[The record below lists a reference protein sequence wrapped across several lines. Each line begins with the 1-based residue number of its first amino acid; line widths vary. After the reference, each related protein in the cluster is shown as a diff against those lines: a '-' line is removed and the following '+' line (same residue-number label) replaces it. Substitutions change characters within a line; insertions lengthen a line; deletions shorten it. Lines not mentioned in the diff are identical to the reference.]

1 MDTIMNANQVDLENC
16 LLSSEQEEFFNIHG
30 SENKV
35 TKQRYSCASDYYKKQ
50 NPWAQSIR
58 KL

>member
-1 MDTIMNANQVDLENC
+1 MNANQVDLENC

-35 TKQRYSCASDYYKKQ
+35 TKQRYSSASDYYKKQ